1 MASWREKVKL
11 IVSIVNLDDLYA
23 LTDALVEA
31 DHDATVI
38 STTGGFLREGN
49 ATILIGAED
58 ASVAQV
64 LRIIRNKC
72 RTRMRYMHPVS
83 VALEGEESFLAQPI
97 EVQVGGAVVFVLDV
111 ERFERF

>member
-1 MASWREKVKL
+1 MKL

-23 LTDALVEA
+23 LTDTLVQA
-31 DHDATVI
+31 DYDATVV

-49 ATILIGAED
+49 ATILIGVND

-64 LRIIRNKC
+64 LHIIRAKC
-72 RTRMRYMHPVS
+72 RTRMRYMQPVS
-83 VALEGEESFLAQPI
+83 AGLEGEEAFMIEPI
-97 EVQVGGAVVFVLDV
+97 EVEVGGAVVFVLDV